1 MLTPSA
7 TNAAPPQGSS
17 TMPDTARLADL
28 NAEIALTR
36 ENLRQVTEQAA
47 ARSGAAD
54 DALDTDR
61 IATLDAKLKALIK
74 ERDAL
79 EKS

>member
-1 MLTPSA
+1 MA
-7 TNAAPPQGSS
+7 
-17 TMPDTARLADL
+17 DKARLTELEAQ
-28 NAEIALTR
+28 IALTR
-36 ENLRQVTEQAA
+36 ENLRDLTEQAA

-54 DALDTDR
+54 DELDNER
-61 IATLDAKLKALIK
+61 IATLDAKLAQLIK

>member
-1 MLTPSA
+1 MADP
-7 TNAAPPQGSS
+7 
-17 TMPDTARLADL
+17 ARLADL
-28 NAEIALTR
+28 NAEIALVR
-36 ENLRQVTEQAA
+36 ENLREVTEQAA

-54 DALDTDR
+54 DDLDTER
-61 IATLDAKLKALIK
+61 IATLDAKLKALMK